1 VANIRASGEESEQMR
16 RQASILGIQ
25 ELWKKL
31 HDIRFK
37 AMEVVRSFVQDQPLD
52 AGVVLTGRAHFFD
65 RADSSSKCNIVDFN

>member
-1 VANIRASGEESEQMR
+1 VENIRASGEESEQMR

-37 AMEVVRSFVQDQPLD
+37 AMGWFEALFKTKLSTPALF
-52 AGVVLTGRAHFFD
+52 
-65 RADSSSKCNIVDFN
+65 